1 MKRGTIH
8 LYANRTDAE
17 EIGKLCQLLE
27 NFQIVRHAFYEMN
40 KSVLAG
46 EIILLVAQN
55 NFEEIIRVAVELR
68 VQNPHLKLILIGDA
82 IPPLV
87 AFHSKAT
94 LVIGLAQVSIL
105 NEIFSELEIGIK
117 NKSESEAFSEL
128 QEKNKE
134 LEKINFELDRF
145 VYSASHDL
153 RSPLTS
159 VLGLLYLLRNEIK
172 EKDAMHYVDLMEESI
187 LKLDN
192 IIRDIVAYSRNNR
205 TQVQLETVELSEVVR
220 DISTGLRY
228 LETDEVAL
236 KDVIEV
242 KKSAALIS
250 DRSRIQIIL
259 NNLISNAIKYRHAA
273 RKPKIQITCE
283 HLNSQAVLIIEDN
296 GMGIKDEH
304 LNKIFDMFYRTNDQS
319 SGSGLGLYI
328 VKETVKKLGGEVN
341 VRSQVNNGTTF
352 TITIPEHP
360 ELN

>member
-1 MKRGTIH
+1 MKRNNLH
-8 LYANRTDAE
+8 LYASRPDAE
-17 EIGKLCQLLE
+17 DIGQFCRTLLD
-27 NFQIVRHAFYEMN
+27 FPIVLHAFHEKKN
-40 KSVLAG
+40 DIQNG
-46 EIILLVAQN
+46 EVILIAAQN
-55 NFEEIIRVAVELR
+55 NFEEIIRVAAELR
-68 VQNPHLKLILIGDA
+68 IQNPHSKLVLIGDA

-87 AFHSKAT
+87 SFHTKAA
-94 LVIGLAQVSIL
+94 LVIGPSQVSIL
-105 NEIFSELEIGIK
+105 REVYSELELGNTSK
-117 NKSESEAFSEL
+117 TESAAFSEL

-172 EKDAMHYVDLMEESI
+172 DKEAMHYVDLMEESI

-205 TQVQLETVELSEVVR
+205 TQIQLESLELSEVVK

-228 LETDEVAL
+228 LETDELSL

-242 KKSAALIS
+242 KKSSVLIS
-250 DRSRIQIIL
+250 DRTRIQIIL
-259 NNLISNAIKYRHAA
+259 NNLISNAIKYRHIA
-273 RKPKIQITCE
+273 RKPKIQIKCE
-283 HLNSQAVLIIEDN
+283 HLNSHAILTVEDN

-341 VRSQVNNGTTF
+341 VRSEVNNGTTF
-352 TITIPEHP
+352 TITIPDHP